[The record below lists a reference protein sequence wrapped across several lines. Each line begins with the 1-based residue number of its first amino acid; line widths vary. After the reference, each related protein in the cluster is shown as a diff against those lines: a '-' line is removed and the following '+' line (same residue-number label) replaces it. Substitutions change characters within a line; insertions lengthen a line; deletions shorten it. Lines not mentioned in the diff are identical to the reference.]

1 MTTSPEPLR
10 SSVTSV
16 FLVFLRLG
24 LTSFGGPVAHL
35 GYFREAFVVRRR
47 WLSDDAYADLVAL
60 CQFLPGPASS
70 QVGMALGLQRAGLL
84 GLLAAWCGF
93 TLPSAVLLVAFALL
107 VSGAPDL
114 AGAGWLLGLQA
125 AAAAVVA
132 QAVLGMA
139 RSLTPDRRRAT
150 IAAAAAITVLLVPGP
165 GPQVAVI
172 AVCGVVGVL
181 WLSRVVGPVD
191 EVAGTEDAG
200 SQLAVRL
207 PRWVAVSALAA
218 FAVLLVVAPIAA
230 SGTGAVRLFGV
241 FAQAGSLV
249 FGGGHVVLPLLE
261 SQTVATH
268 LVGHADFLAGYGAAQ
283 AVPGPLFTFAAYLGA
298 VADGSPSGLLG
309 AAVALVAIF
318 LPAALLVVGALPFWH
333 ALRALPWARRVLAGV
348 NAGVVGLLAAALW
361 DPVITEGVR
370 SAPALALAVAA
381 FIALT
386 RWSAPPWAV
395 VIGAGLLG
403 AVVL

>member
-1 MTTSPEPLR
+1 MTTSLEPLR
-10 SSVTSV
+10 SSAGSV

-47 WLSDDAYADLVAL
+47 WLRDDAYADLVAL

-107 VSGAPDL
+107 VSGTPDL
-114 AGAGWLLGLQA
+114 ADAGWLLGLQA

-139 RSLTPDRRRAT
+139 RTLTPDRRRAT
-150 IAAAAAITVLLVPGP
+150 IAAAAAIVVLLVPGP

-172 AVCGVVGVL
+172 AACGVAGVL
-181 WLSRVVGPVD
+181 WLGRVVGPVE
-191 EVAGTEDAG
+191 EVTGTEV
-200 SQLAVRL
+200 AVRL
-207 PRWVAVSALAA
+207 PRWVAVSALVA
-218 FAVLLVVAPIAA
+218 FAALLVAAPVAA

-261 SQTVATH
+261 SQTVTTH

-298 VADGSPSGLLG
+298 VADGSPSGLVG

-333 ALRALPWARRVLAGV
+333 VLRALPWARRVLAGV

-395 VIGAGLLG
+395 VIGAGMLG

>member
-10 SSVTSV
+10 SSAGSV

-47 WLSDDAYADLVAL
+47 WLRDDAYADLVAL

-107 VSGAPDL
+107 VSGTPDL
-114 AGAGWLLGLQA
+114 ASAGWLLGLQA

-150 IAAAAAITVLLVPGP
+150 IAAAAAIVVLLVPGP
-165 GPQVAVI
+165 GPQVAVM
-172 AVCGVVGVL
+172 AACGVVGVL
-181 WLSRVVGPVD
+181 WLGRVVGPVE
-191 EVAGTEDAG
+191 EVAGTEV
-200 SQLAVRL
+200 AVRL
-207 PRWVAVSALAA
+207 PRGVAVSALVA
-218 FAVLLVVAPIAA
+218 FAALLVAAPVAA

-268 LVGHADFLAGYGAAQ
+268 LVDHADFLAGYGAAQ

-298 VADGSPSGLLG
+298 VADGSPSGLVG
-309 AAVALVAIF
+309 ATVALVAIF

-333 ALRALPWARRVLAGV
+333 VLRALPWARRVLAGV

-395 VIGAGLLG
+395 VLGAGLLG

>member
-1 MTTSPEPLR
+1 MTTSPEHLR
-10 SSVTSV
+10 SSAGSV

-47 WLSDDAYADLVAL
+47 WLRDDAYADLVAL

-70 QVGMALGLQRAGLL
+70 QVGMALGLQHAGLL

-107 VSGAPDL
+107 VSGTPDL

-150 IAAAAAITVLLVPGP
+150 IAAAAAIVVLLVPGP
-165 GPQVAVI
+165 GPQVAVM
-172 AVCGVVGVL
+172 AACGVVGVL
-181 WLSRVVGPVD
+181 WLGRVVGPVE
-191 EVAGTEDAG
+191 EVAGTEV
-200 SQLAVRL
+200 AVRL
-207 PRWVAVSALAA
+207 PRWVAVSALVVFAA
-218 FAVLLVVAPIAA
+218 LLVAAPVAA

-241 FAQAGSLV
+241 FTQAGSLV

-268 LVGHADFLAGYGAAQ
+268 LVDHADFLAGYGAAQ

-298 VADGSPSGLLG
+298 VAHGSPSGLVG

-333 ALRALPWARRVLAGV
+333 VLRALPWARRVLAGV

>member
-10 SSVTSV
+10 SSAGSV

-47 WLSDDAYADLVAL
+47 WLRDDAYADLVAL

-70 QVGMALGLQRAGLL
+70 QVGMALGLQRAGLP

-107 VSGAPDL
+107 VSGTPDL

-150 IAAAAAITVLLVPGP
+150 IAAAAAIVVLLVPGP
-165 GPQVAVI
+165 AAQVAVI

-181 WLSRVVGPVD
+181 WLGRVVGPVED
-191 EVAGTEDAG
+191 VGDTEDAG
-200 SQLAVRL
+200 SQIAVRL
-207 PRWVAVSALAA
+207 PRWVAVSALVA
-218 FAVLLVVAPIAA
+218 FAALLVAAPVAA

-298 VADGSPSGLLG
+298 VADGSPSGLVG

-318 LPAALLVVGALPFWH
+318 LPAALLVIGALPFWH
-333 ALRALPWARRVLAGV
+333 VLRALPWARRVLAGV

-381 FIALT
+381 FTALT

>member
-10 SSVTSV
+10 SSAGSV

-47 WLSDDAYADLVAL
+47 WLRDDAYADLVAL

-107 VSGAPDL
+107 VSGTPDL

-150 IAAAAAITVLLVPGP
+150 IAAAAAIVVLLVPGP
-165 GPQVAVI
+165 GPQVAVM
-172 AVCGVVGVL
+172 AACGVVGVL
-181 WLSRVVGPVD
+181 WLGRVVGPVE
-191 EVAGTEDAG
+191 EVAGTEV
-200 SQLAVRL
+200 AVRL
-207 PRWVAVSALAA
+207 PRWVAVSALVA
-218 FAVLLVVAPIAA
+218 FAALLVAAPVAA
-230 SGTGAVRLFGV
+230 SGTGALRLFGV

-268 LVGHADFLAGYGAAQ
+268 LVDHADFLAGYGAAQ

-298 VADGSPSGLLG
+298 VTDGSPSGLVG

-333 ALRALPWARRVLAGV
+333 VLRALPWARRALAGV

-361 DPVITEGVR
+361 DPVITEGLR

>member
-10 SSVTSV
+10 SSAGSV

-47 WLSDDAYADLVAL
+47 WLRDDAYADLVAL

-107 VSGAPDL
+107 VSGTPDL

-139 RSLTPDRRRAT
+139 RTLTPDRRRAT
-150 IAAAAAITVLLVPGP
+150 IGAAAAIVVLLVPGP
-165 GPQVAVI
+165 GPQVAVM
-172 AVCGVVGVL
+172 AACGVVGVL
-181 WLSRVVGPVD
+181 WLGRVVGPVE
-191 EVAGTEDAG
+191 EVAGTEV
-200 SQLAVRL
+200 AVRL
-207 PRWVAVSALAA
+207 PRWVAVSALVA
-218 FAVLLVVAPIAA
+218 FAALLVAAPVAA

-268 LVGHADFLAGYGAAQ
+268 LVDHADFLAGYGAAQ

-298 VADGSPSGLLG
+298 VAHGSPSGLVG

-333 ALRALPWARRVLAGV
+333 VVRALPWARRVLAGV

-370 SAPALALAVAA
+370 STPALALAVAA
-381 FIALT
+381 FTALT

-395 VIGAGLLG
+395 VLGAGLLG

>member
-10 SSVTSV
+10 SSAGSV

-47 WLSDDAYADLVAL
+47 WLREDAYADLVAL

-107 VSGAPDL
+107 VSGTPDL

-139 RSLTPDRRRAT
+139 RTLTPDRRRAT
-150 IAAAAAITVLLVPGP
+150 IAAAATIVVLLVPGP
-165 GPQVAVI
+165 GPQVAVM
-172 AVCGVVGVL
+172 AACGVVGVL
-181 WLSRVVGPVD
+181 WLGRVVGPVE
-191 EVAGTEDAG
+191 EVAGTEV
-200 SQLAVRL
+200 AVRL
-207 PRWVAVSALAA
+207 PRWVAVSALVA
-218 FAVLLVVAPIAA
+218 FAALLVAAPVAA

-268 LVGHADFLAGYGAAQ
+268 LVDHADFLAGYGAAQ

-298 VADGSPSGLLG
+298 VAHGSPSGLVG

-333 ALRALPWARRVLAGV
+333 VLRALPWARRVLAGV

-381 FIALT
+381 FTALT

>member
-10 SSVTSV
+10 SSAGSV

-47 WLSDDAYADLVAL
+47 WLRDDAYADLVAL

-107 VSGAPDL
+107 VSGTPDL

-139 RSLTPDRRRAT
+139 RTLTPDRRRAT
-150 IAAAAAITVLLVPGP
+150 IGAAAAIVVLLVPGP
-165 GPQVAVI
+165 GPQVAVM
-172 AVCGVVGVL
+172 AACGVVGVL
-181 WLSRVVGPVD
+181 WLGRVVGPVE
-191 EVAGTEDAG
+191 EVAGTEV
-200 SQLAVRL
+200 AVRL
-207 PRWVAVSALAA
+207 PRWVAVSALVA
-218 FAVLLVVAPIAA
+218 FAALLVAAPVAA
-230 SGTGAVRLFGV
+230 SGTGAARLFGV

-268 LVGHADFLAGYGAAQ
+268 LVDHADFLAGYGAAQ

-298 VADGSPSGLLG
+298 VAHGSPSGLVG
-309 AAVALVAIF
+309 ATVALVAIF

-333 ALRALPWARRVLAGV
+333 VLRALPWARRVLAGV

-381 FIALT
+381 FTALT

-395 VIGAGLLG
+395 VLGAGLLG

>member
-10 SSVTSV
+10 SSAGSV

-47 WLSDDAYADLVAL
+47 WLRDDAYADLVAL

-107 VSGAPDL
+107 VSGTPDL

-139 RSLTPDRRRAT
+139 RTLTPDRRRAT
-150 IAAAAAITVLLVPGP
+150 IAAAAAIVVLLVPGP
-165 GPQVAVI
+165 AAQVAVM
-172 AVCGVVGVL
+172 AACGVVGVL
-181 WLSRVVGPVD
+181 WLGRVVGPVE
-191 EVAGTEDAG
+191 EVAGTEV
-200 SQLAVRL
+200 AVRL
-207 PRWVAVSALAA
+207 PRWVAVSALVA
-218 FAVLLVVAPIAA
+218 FAALLVAAPVAA

-268 LVGHADFLAGYGAAQ
+268 LVDHADFLAGYGAAQ

-298 VADGSPSGLLG
+298 VAHGSPSGLVG

-333 ALRALPWARRVLAGV
+333 VLRALPWARRVLAGV
-348 NAGVVGLLAAALW
+348 NAGVVGLLASALW

-381 FIALT
+381 FTALT

>member
-10 SSVTSV
+10 SSAGSV

-47 WLSDDAYADLVAL
+47 WLRDDAYADLVAL

-107 VSGAPDL
+107 VSGTPDL

-139 RSLTPDRRRAT
+139 RTLTPDRRRAT
-150 IAAAAAITVLLVPGP
+150 IAAAAAIVVLLVPGP
-165 GPQVAVI
+165 GPQVAVM
-172 AVCGVVGVL
+172 AACGVVGAL
-181 WLSRVVGPVD
+181 WLGRVVGPVE
-191 EVAGTEDAG
+191 EVAGTEV
-200 SQLAVRL
+200 AVRL
-207 PRWVAVSALAA
+207 PRWVAVSALVA
-218 FAVLLVVAPIAA
+218 FAALLVAAPVAA

-268 LVGHADFLAGYGAAQ
+268 LVDHADFLAGYGAAQ

-298 VADGSPSGLLG
+298 VAHGSPSGLVG

-333 ALRALPWARRVLAGV
+333 VLRALPWARRVLAGV

-381 FIALT
+381 FTALT

>member
-1 MTTSPEPLR
+1 
-10 SSVTSV
+10 V

-47 WLSDDAYADLVAL
+47 WLRDDAYADLVAL

-107 VSGAPDL
+107 VSGTPDL

-150 IAAAAAITVLLVPGP
+150 IAAAAAIVVLLVPGP
-165 GPQVAVI
+165 AAQVAVM
-172 AVCGVVGVL
+172 AACGVVGVL
-181 WLSRVVGPVD
+181 WLGSVVGPV
-191 EVAGTEDAG
+191 EGVAGTADAG
-200 SQLAVRL
+200 TEIAVRL
-207 PRWVAVSALAA
+207 PRWVAVSALVA
-218 FAVLLVVAPIAA
+218 FAALLVAAPVAA

-268 LVGHADFLAGYGAAQ
+268 LVDHANFLAGYGAAQ

-298 VADGSPSGLLG
+298 VADGSPSGLVG

-318 LPAALLVVGALPFWH
+318 LPAALLVVGTLPFWH
-333 ALRALPWARRVLAGV
+333 VLRALPWARRVLAGV

-370 SAPALALAVAA
+370 STPALALAVAA

-386 RWSAPPWAV
+386 RWPTPPWAV